1 MIPRPTDLYNCTTCA
16 KIAPTMSRLHLLLAS
31 RSPRRRELV
40 GLLGLPFE
48 MTVADVA
55 EDPLA
60 NEPPAVTA
68 ARLSQAKARAAP
80 ATPSR
85 PRPVRLRSA
94 ASSCSEPGPG
104 IRSCPNPPTAAR
116 LSAAGGRIVVILACD
131 TVVALDGEV
140 LGKPCDASEAIDM
153 LRRLRGRSH
162 TVYSAVTLLEL
173 ATGRTSTDVAETR
186 LVMRT
191 YTDAEIATYVASGD
205 PLDKAGAYAIQHP
218 GFHPIARYQG
228 CYANVVGLP
237 LCHITRCLRAFRIEP
252 LHDVPAACQAHTG
265 QLCPVYATVLAGQPN
280 QQMANDT

>member
-1 MIPRPTDLYNCTTCA
+1 
-16 KIAPTMSRLHLLLAS
+16 MSRPHLLLAS

-48 MTVADVA
+48 ITVTDVA
-55 EDPLA
+55 EDPLP
-60 NEPPAVTA
+60 NEPPAVTVV
-68 ARLSQAKARAAP
+68 RLSQAKACAAP

-85 PRPVRLRSA
+85 PRA

-104 IRSCPNPPTAAR
+104 IRSCPNPPTAAGP
-116 LSAAGGRIVVILACD
+116 SAAGRVDVIVACD
-131 TVVALDGEV
+131 TVVALDGEI

-162 TVYSAVTLLEL
+162 TVYSGVTLLEP

-186 LVMRT
+186 LVMRA
-191 YTDAEIATYVASGD
+191 YTDAEMVTYVASGD

-218 GFHPIARYQG
+218 GFHPVARYQG

-237 LCHITRCLRAFRIEP
+237 LCHLTRCLRAFRIKP

-265 QLCPVYATVLAGQPN
+265 RLCPVYATILAGQPN
-280 QQMANDT
+280 QQMANDR

>member
-1 MIPRPTDLYNCTTCA
+1 
-16 KIAPTMSRLHLLLAS
+16 
-31 RSPRRRELV
+31 V

-60 NEPPAVTA
+60 NEPPAVTV

-104 IRSCPNPPTAAR
+104 IRFCPNPPTAAEPSAGR
-116 LSAAGGRIVVILACD
+116 PSAAGRVDVPTAAGPSAGRVDVIIACD

-140 LGKPCDASEAIDM
+140 LGKPCDASEAIEM

-162 TVYSAVTLLEL
+162 TVYSAVTLLEF

-191 YTDAEIATYVASGD
+191 YTDAEMATYVASGD

-218 GFHPIARYQG
+218 GFRPVARYQG

-237 LCHITRCLRAFRIEP
+237 LCHLTRCLRAFRIEP
-252 LHDVPAACQAHTG
+252 LHDVPAACQAYTG
-265 QLCPVYATVLAGQPN
+265 QICPVYATVLAGQPN
-280 QQMANDT
+280 QQMANDR